1 MAPAM
6 KEVTDPNILAQLN
19 DPSVPG
25 TPMKEVT
32 DPAILS
38 QLNSSAP
45 QQQSSLLSQYMNS
58 PGPQAVLGAGD
69 ALRNTVAS
77 GLNLL
82 PGVNISPIN
91 SGNGGIAYGLGN
103 IAGNFGGFMAGGEAL
118 DSARLGMTGAPYIG
132 KAMQAMS
139 DVPGATGLQSFAP
152 QMMRQGIG
160 VGIYG
165 GLTANQNRLQ
175 NAGKGAVISAA
186 LNTLPYGVG
195 EIAHALQY
203 FMPQKF
209 ATNIINTLGNGQTLS
224 DATKSVLADVKNG
237 YDTQVENAK
246 NAYTP
251 IFDSVP
257 NSSIYAPVNQNLSGR
272 LAGTSNFSGM
282 PPAANEAEGIVTPT
296 PLKSANENAANPAP
310 LSNKLGGGLYPSL
323 PQSVIDNYTSGLK
336 DLHNTFI
343 NNPTFQNAH
352 KLQSELGSVSA
363 QLKSGVA
370 APTIST
376 IDASNSLM
384 NARSALKSD
393 INDFLVRQNPDIAA
407 QYQNASQNFQQNVV
421 PYRANPKIY
430 SIATGDTTNVTPASL
445 SGIFKAPD
453 ENVTKVLS
461 DMPSRTMDNI
471 LYTKLGQ
478 TVPNKSAQ
486 GLLNSYQNLQQQ
498 GLSDYVSPQLSA
510 QIGDLENKIKA
521 RNAIQMG
528 TAGLAAATLGG
539 SHLGSAAGAVLGF
552 GAGAVAS
559 PFMNYI
565 GRRLPTDKISAAI
578 GNVLRGT
585 YPTAQSAILANTL
598 NKSGGQ
604 Q

>member
-1 MAPAM
+1 M
-6 KEVTDPNILAQLN
+6 KEVTDPQILAQLN

-32 DPAILS
+32 DPAILA

-45 QQQSSLLSQYMNS
+45 QQPSSLLGQYMNT
-58 PGPQAVLGAGD
+58 PGPQGILAAGD
-69 ALRNTVAS
+69 AWRNSYAS
-77 GLNLL
+77 G
-82 PGVNISPIN
+82 IN
-91 SGNGGIAYGLGN
+91 GIFGTKIPMSTSTNNTQPVAQSIGSAVGSLGSF
-103 IAGNFGGFMAGGEAL
+103 ALGGEAL
-118 DSARLGMTGAPYIG
+118 DAARLGMTGVPYIG

-139 DVPGATGLQSFAP
+139 DVPGATGLQSLVP
-152 QMMRQGIG
+152 QLVRQAIG
-160 VGIYG
+160 TGIYG
-165 GLTANQNRLQ
+165 GLAANQNRLQ
-175 NAGKGAVISAA
+175 NAGVGAGIAA
-186 LNTLPYGVG
+186 GLSTLPYGVG
-195 EIAHALQY
+195 KIADASQY
-203 FMPQKF
+203 FMPQRF

-251 IFDSVP
+251 IFNSVP

-272 LAGTSNFSGM
+272 LAGTANFSGM
-282 PPAANEAEGIVTPT
+282 PAAANEAEGIETPT
-296 PLKSANENAANPAP
+296 PLKAVNENIANPAP
-310 LSNKLGGGLYPSL
+310 LANKLGGGLYPSL
-323 PQSVIDNYTSGLK
+323 PSSVTDNYTSGLK
-336 DLHNTFI
+336 DLHDTFI

-352 KLQSELGSVSA
+352 KLQSELGSVSS

-376 IDASNSLM
+376 IDAANSLM
-384 NARSALKSD
+384 NARGALKSD
-393 INDFLVRQNPDIAA
+393 INDFLTRQNPDIAQ
-407 QYQNASQNFQQNVV
+407 QYKNASDSFQQNVV
-421 PYRANPKIY
+421 PYRSNPKIY
-430 SIATGDTTNVTPASL
+430 SIATGDTTNVAPASL
-445 SGIFKAPD
+445 AGIFKAPD
-453 ENVTKVLS
+453 ENLSKVLS
-461 DMPSRTMDNI
+461 DMPSGTMDKI

-510 QIGDLENKIKA
+510 QLGDLENRIKA
-521 RNAIQMG
+521 RNALQMG

-539 SHLGSAAGAVLGF
+539 SHMGSAAGAVLGL

-565 GRRLPTDKISAAI
+565 GRRLPLDQMSAAI
-578 GNVLRGT
+578 GNALRGT